1 MIPDGDLGMQE
12 GWRTRKDV
20 YVCKLKWMLTVQ
32 ICNNNIWIE
41 YEICMQL
48 NDNNSKWVE
57 RAGKAVPAL
66 SEWGEKDSICESSRS
81 AGISRSAV
89 KKQ

>member
-1 MIPDGDLGMQE
+1 
-12 GWRTRKDV
+12 
-20 YVCKLKWMLTVQ
+20 MLTVQ

-66 SEWGEKDSICESSRS
+66 SEWGEKD
-81 AGISRSAV
+81 
-89 KKQ
+89 